1 MNVAYVK
8 LRLNRRRARGM
19 TLVELLIAFGI
30 LMTGLVCI
38 FAMILAGTSSH
49 RRAIKETEAT
59 MVASSVI
66 ADMRGD
72 LAKGLIPQSDGSTYI
87 DVPDK
92 PGYSCNRVIF
102 SVDQRKGDDREFFVR
117 VRVRWSEKGEN
128 QFIEFNTI
136 MCRFAPKVVKKDD

>member
-1 MNVAYVK
+1 MNPAYAK
-8 LRLNRRRARGM
+8 IPSHRQRARGM

-59 MVASSVI
+59 MVASSII
-66 ADMRGD
+66 ADMRAD

-136 MCRFAPKVVKKDD
+136 MCRFAPKVRKED